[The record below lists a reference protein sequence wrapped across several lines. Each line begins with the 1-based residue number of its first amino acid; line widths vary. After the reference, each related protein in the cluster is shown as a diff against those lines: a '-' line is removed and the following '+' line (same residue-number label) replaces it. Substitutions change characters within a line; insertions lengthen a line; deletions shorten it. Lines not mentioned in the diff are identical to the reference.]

1 MGYAPL
7 GDGILKRRPYMLLS
21 NQFLKGLW
29 TVFTGYYLINR
40 RRCSCHVMMLEVVC
54 QTPGDPRHTG

>member
-7 GDGILKRRPYMLLS
+7 GDGILKRGPYMFLA
-21 NQFLKGLW
+21 NQFLERLW
-29 TVFTGYYLINR
+29 AVLTGYDLINGK
-40 RRCSCHVMMLEVVC
+40 RCGCHEVIC